1 LNGSSD
7 DSLSASTT
15 LILILENVLKLFA
28 PFVPMITDEIWLTMY
43 PDKKSIHLQK
53 WPQKID
59 VDLNNISSH
68 EFEVAKESIAS
79 IRKEKTSNEIGLGK
93 EVEKITIT
101 VNKEKIEAL
110 NQVLG
115 DVQDAARANNLV
127 INSSEENNEIK
138 SEI

>member
-1 LNGSSD
+1 MKKYKDAKKQYDSYTKTKYSD
-7 DSLSASTT
+7 K
-15 LILILENVLKLFA
+15 LKLN
-28 PFVPMITDEIWLTMY
+28 
-43 PDKKSIHLQK
+43 S
-53 WPQKID
+53 
-59 VDLNNISSH
+59 
-68 EFEVAKESIAS
+68 
-79 IRKEKTSNEIGLGK
+79 RK

>member
-1 LNGSSD
+1 MS
-7 DSLSASTT
+7 
-15 LILILENVLKLFA
+15 
-28 PFVPMITDEIWLTMY
+28 
-43 PDKKSIHLQK
+43 
-53 WPQKID
+53 KID

-115 DVQDAARANNLV
+115 DVQDAARANNLL